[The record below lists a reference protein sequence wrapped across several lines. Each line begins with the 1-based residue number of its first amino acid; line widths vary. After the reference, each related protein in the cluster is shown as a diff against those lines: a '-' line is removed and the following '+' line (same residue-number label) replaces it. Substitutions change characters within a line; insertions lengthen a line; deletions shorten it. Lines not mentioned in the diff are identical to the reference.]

1 MGWGSDKM
9 SGKVVFTVFYLLS
22 LVFAIAGQC
31 RFSYSK
37 DLETGSI
44 LYIVAVTLF
53 FMSYRSRRK
62 IENLGLEFVDN
73 DESPIEPGIVIRLG
87 LKSGQFWLL
96 LFSFVLFAYVLFHA
110 YLETAS
116 IFTLLVWVASLVLFL
131 ISFTDLCKVS
141 IKSSSLRVFINRNFY
156 ELIALCLIIVVGLWL
171 RFFRLG
177 VVPLGVNQEEGF
189 AGMGA
194 LDVIEGRLSNPFGFG
209 PVSAWGWTYYSALY
223 FYCQAFFVEL
233 FDVNVFSIRFFSAI
247 AGTLSVIFT
256 YLLAR
261 EIWGK
266 SVGLISGILIA
277 VAGIHIHFSRF
288 GFPFIHTCLFGT
300 ITLFF
305 IVRAIKNKAPADFVL
320 AGFSIGL
327 AQYFWTASRILPFV
341 ALIFFFFQA
350 IQKRNFLQE
359 YYKGLVILFIAFV
372 LTIAPLALP
381 IEKTFW
387 NFTEGASRDFIFGGW
402 MAGDYANRLQS
413 GESLWYIL
421 GDQVVRSFLS
431 FNFYADKGTLYGGV
445 YGGLDGPMLE
455 FFTSIFFVYGLS
467 YLVFTWERS
476 AHLLLLISLFV
487 SVFGLVA
494 LTTNPPNYQR
504 MVVIL
509 PLPFIFAAV
518 GIWISFSYL
527 REIIRSRKLLYLVLC
542 CLLLILGW
550 RNYQR
555 YFSEYLSSR
564 YWALYTDPATQI
576 GHFVKSLALNYK
588 IYLPDPYM
596 HVPWTMK
603 FITEDAPYKIDYRP
617 LPEVLQDLGTN
628 IGKTVFILLPEQ
640 AGYLDSLQKK
650 FPGGITGNL
659 SNDFQNIII
668 YKIE

>member
-1 MGWGSDKM
+1 MRRKI
-9 SGKVVFTVFYLLS
+9 VFNVPYLLS
-22 LVFAIAGQC
+22 LVFAIAGQY

-44 LYIVAVTLF
+44 LYIVAVVLF

-62 IENLGLEFVDN
+62 IENLSLELVDN
-73 DESPIEPGIVIRLG
+73 DESLIEPGIVIRLG

-96 LFSFVLFAYVLFHA
+96 LFSFVLFACVLFHA

-116 IFTLLVWVASLVLFL
+116 IFTLFVWAVSLVLFL
-131 ISFTDLCKVS
+131 IAFTDSRKVTN
-141 IKSSSLRVFINRNFY
+141 KSGSFYAFVNHNLY
-156 ELIALCLIIVVGLWL
+156 ELITLCLIIVVASWL
-171 RFFRLG
+171 RFFKLG
-177 VVPLGVNQEEGF
+177 VLPLGVSQEEGF

-194 LDVIEGRLSNPFGFG
+194 LDVIEGKLSNPFGFG

-223 FYCQAFFVEL
+223 FYGQAFFVKL
-233 FDVNVFSIRFFSAI
+233 FGVNVLGIRFFSAI
-247 AGTLSVIFT
+247 AGILSVIFT

-266 SVGLISGILIA
+266 SVGLISGFLIA

-305 IVRAIKNKAPADFVL
+305 IVRAIKNKAPTDFAL

-327 AQYFWTASRILPFV
+327 AQYFWTASRIIPFI
-341 ALIFFFFQA
+341 ALIFFIFQA
-350 IQKRNFLQE
+350 IQKRNFLSQ
-359 YYKGLVILFIAFV
+359 YYKGLVVLFTAFV

-381 IEKTFW
+381 IEKKFW

-402 MAGDYANRLQS
+402 MATDYANRLQM
-413 GESLWYIL
+413 GESLLYIL
-421 GDQVVRSFLS
+421 GEQIVRSFLS
-431 FNFYADKGTLYGGV
+431 FNFYPDKGYLYGGV
-445 YGGLDGPMLE
+445 YGGLNGPMLE
-455 FFTSIFFVYGLS
+455 FFTSIFFVFGLS
-467 YLVFTWERS
+467 YIIFTWRRS
-476 AHLLLLISLFV
+476 AHLLLLIAFFV

-494 LTTNPPNYQR
+494 LTTNAPNYQR
-504 MVVIL
+504 MVIIL

-518 GIWISFSYL
+518 GIWIFFSYL

-555 YFSEYLSSR
+555 YFSEYLTSK

-576 GHFVKSLALNYK
+576 GRFIKSLDFNYK
-588 IYLPDPYM
+588 IYIPGPYK
-596 HVPWTMK
+596 HLPWTIK
-603 FITEDAPYKIDYRP
+603 FVTEDAPYIIDYRP
-617 LPEVLQDLGTN
+617 LPKVMQDLGTN
-628 IGKTVFILLPEQ
+628 IDKTVFILLQEQ
-640 AGYLDSLQKK
+640 SGYLDSLQKK
-650 FPGGITGNL
+650 FPGGITSNL
-659 SNDFQNIII
+659 SDDFQNIVI